1 MGVKRAAKRKVKR
14 EVKRDNSPCLFS
26 FNLRP
31 LPFTAI
37 FLLIFIFQFSIFN
50 SQFSILNSVSAQDIH
65 FSQIDVNPVI
75 YNPAYA
81 GFYDGGMRFGVAYR
95 NQWATVSHA
104 FQTVAATAESS
115 LMRRRYY
122 RDGLSI
128 GMIVYN
134 DRAGTLQYG
143 TTVGNIALSYFKAI
157 GNQGNNFIS
166 LAIQGGGGQA
176 GFNTADIDMQDP
188 SDLIEMTS
196 SPFVTIAAGVAWF
209 YQPNDDLYFKLSLAG
224 QNLNRPNI
232 TYTSMTDAYIERKYN
247 AYARA
252 EYRAWSNVS
261 LLPLAICMIQNNY
274 SETLFG
280 CDVKW
285 YISESSGHSLALSG
299 GIHYRWLDAALVEL
313 TAEWNSF
320 TFALTYDANISK
332 LTPASRSI
340 GSFELGIVYHTNTSK
355 RVKRKALPC
364 PVM

>member
-1 MGVKRAAKRKVKR
+1 MGVKKD
-14 EVKRDNSPCLFS
+14 VKRDNSSCFS
-26 FNLRP
+26 PFTP
-31 LPFTAI
+31 HSLPFTAI
-37 FLLIFIFQFSIFN
+37 LLLIFNFQFSIFN
-50 SQFSILNSVSAQDIH
+50 SQFSIFNSVSAQDIH

-81 GFYDGGMRFGVAYR
+81 GFFDGGLRLGLAYR

-104 FQTVAATAESS
+104 FQTVAATAECS

-122 RDGLSI
+122 RDGLSL
-128 GMIVYN
+128 GMILYN

-143 TTVGNIALSYFKAI
+143 STAGNIALSYFKAL

-166 LAIQGGGGQA
+166 LALQGGGGQA

-188 SDLIEMTS
+188 SDLIATTS
-196 SPFVTIAAGVAWF
+196 ATFITVAAGIAWF
-209 YQPNDDLYFKLSLAG
+209 YQPNDDLYFKLSLG
-224 QNLNRPNI
+224 GHNLNRPNI
-232 TYTSMTDAYIERKYN
+232 SYSSMTDAFLERRYN
-247 AYARA
+247 VYARA

-274 SETLFG
+274 SETMFG

-285 YISESSGHSLALSG
+285 YLSESSGHILALSG
-299 GIHYRWLDAALVEL
+299 GLHYRWRDAALVEL

-332 LTPASRSI
+332 LTPASNSI
-340 GSFELGIVYHTNTSK
+340 GSFELGIVYHANTNK